1 MSFTDAF
8 RILNGLKRRRLIRDY
23 AVIGAVAATAYMEP
37 VFTEDIDIIVL
48 VDTDDEYLQ
57 TFRRVAEVAEASEGM
72 HHFLA
77 GVPVQLFPSTTN
89 PLFEDALAGARPVR
103 IGGLRVKFA
112 SREHLILLYLGPF
125 RYKDRLRIIHLL
137 PQADMHTVHS
147 LLERFDDEKGTL
159 ARNLQTLLGAGLS

>member
-8 RILNGLKRRRLIRDY
+8 RALNRLKRRRLIKDY
-23 AVIGAVAATAYMEP
+23 AVIGAVASTAYMEP
-37 VFTEDIDIIVL
+37 TFTEDIDIIVL

-57 TFRRVAEVAEASEGM
+57 TFRGVAEAAESSEGM

-77 GVPVQLFPSTTN
+77 GVPVQLFLSTTN

-112 SREHLILLYLGPF
+112 SREHLILLYLDSF
-125 RYKDRLRIIHLL
+125 RPKDRLRIIHLL
-137 PQADMHTVHS
+137 PHADMDIVHS
-147 LLERFDDEKGTL
+147 LMERFDDEKGSL
-159 ARNLQTLLGAGLS
+159 ARNLQTLLRAGLS